1 MSYPTRQCALAS
13 VNWIQLR
20 ISRCFGSIYGASR
33 SVGAARRR
41 RRRTRTVPLWTGT
54 ALLPRGPAAVR
65 VGESEPEVNLAVPL
79 IRQCVRETGPV
90 GRWGA
95 CRRGRARHGALVTV
109 SSSKGVRPGP
119 RGRAF

>member
-20 ISRCFGSIYGASR
+20 IPRCFGSVYGASR

-41 RRRTRTVPLWTGT
+41 RRPTRMVPLWTGT

-65 VGESEPEVNLAVPL
+65 VGESEPEVNLARSPDLYMRTSPQQRADV
-79 IRQCVRETGPV
+79 VV
-90 GRWGA
+90 AGRGM
-95 CRRGRARHGALVTV
+95 H
-109 SSSKGVRPGP
+109 
-119 RGRAF
+119 